1 MIKNRYWKRA
11 LQIAWPSVLE
21 SFFIAL
27 AGLIDTFMVSSIG
40 PNAVAAIGLTTQ
52 PKFIALSFF
61 IAISVSV
68 SALVARRKGEQDKK
82 MANQTM
88 VTAMIVALLLC
99 LIISSVFAIFT
110 PQILKLSG
118 SSPDT
123 HDLGVSYFRIIMGGL
138 IFNVISMTI
147 NAGQRGSGNTQI
159 AFTTNLV
166 SSLVN
171 ILFNYLLIN
180 GNLGFP
186 KLGVAGA
193 GLATVLGTFVAAIMS
208 FSSLFRRT
216 SYMSFKLIKKY
227 ALGFSNFIFKEIL
240 ALGSNIFVEN
250 IAARIGFLVTAITAA
265 KLGTDQ
271 FAAHNVGMNLLSLSF
286 IKSLVFY
293 QKWNMKWKKLKKSS
307 NILKSKMKLNNRGDN
322 MTFEEKLSEMYN
334 EIANKISSMIP
345 VEWEKVYTMAYID
358 DGGGEVFFNYTKINS
373 DELNYYTD
381 IPKEYNI
388 SVQVF
393 DDLWMD
399 LYDLFEELRNLFKE
413 EGHEP
418 WTSCEFD
425 FTRDGKL
432 NVSFDYIDWANSEF
446 GPMGREHYYMYK
458 KFGIWPEKEY
468 AINWVE
474 KIKDYVKEQEEAEL

>member
-1 MIKNRYWKRA
+1 
-11 LQIAWPSVLE
+11 
-21 SFFIAL
+21 
-27 AGLIDTFMVSSIG
+27 
-40 PNAVAAIGLTTQ
+40 
-52 PKFIALSFF
+52 
-61 IAISVSV
+61 
-68 SALVARRKGEQDKK
+68 

-88 VTAMIVALLLC
+88 VTAMIIALLLC
-99 LIISSVFAIFT
+99 LIISSVFVIFT

-193 GLATVLGTFVAAIMS
+193 GLATVLGAVVAAIMS
-208 FSSLFRRT
+208 FSSLFRRS

-240 ALGSNIFVEN
+240 ALGSNIFIEN

-286 IKSLVFY
+286 SFGDGMQVAAVALTGNALGARKKDEAIKYGKTCQEIGLSISIIISIILVLFR
-293 QKWNMKWKKLKKSS
+293 K
-307 NILKSKMKLNNRGDN
+307 NIFRM
-322 MTFEEKLSEMYN
+322 F
-334 EIANKISSMIP
+334 
-345 VEWEKVYTMAYID
+345 
-358 DGGGEVFFNYTKINS
+358 
-373 DELNYYTD
+373 
-381 IPKEYNI
+381 
-388 SVQVF
+388 F
-393 DDLWMD
+393 DDEKIIAMGSIITFYLIFIVIFQISQIIFGGALRAAGD
-399 LYDLFEELRNLFKE
+399 VKYTLAVSLISITFIRSASTLFFV
-413 EGHEP
+413 
-418 WTSCEFD
+418 
-425 FTRDGKL
+425 
-432 NVSFDYIDWANSEF
+432 NVLHLGIQ
-446 GPMGREHYYMYK
+446 
-458 KFGIWPEKEY
+458 GIWMGIMADQISRFVGLWTRFRKGD
-468 AINWVE
+468 WVNIE
-474 KIKDYVKEQEEAEL
+474 I